1 MTETPAPSG
10 PVPPGSASAGS
21 SGEPGRFAEAGVTPV
36 PPSRPRG
43 RRRRNQAQHP
53 TGPLAWLRETAIVLV
68 SALVLSW
75 IVKTFLVQAFYIPSE
90 SMYDTLILN
99 DRILVSKLTPGPFEL
114 SRGDIVVFAD
124 PGGWLGPED
133 TAEPSGINKV
143 LSTVGLA
150 PANSDHLVKRVVG
163 LPGDHVVCLGD
174 GQPVTVNGVPVDETY
189 VKPGSMPSEMAF
201 DVVVPDG
208 HLWVMGDNR
217 QESSDSR
224 YHQSGP
230 GGGAVPVSDV
240 VGVVFATVWPLDRI
254 SGHRSPGS
262 AFADVPDPS

>member
-1 MTETPAPSG
+1 MTETPAT
-10 PVPPGSASAGS
+10 
-21 SGEPGRFAEAGVTPV
+21 AGVPEGRPSADPAHVAEVAGATPGTAQH
-36 PPSRPRG
+36 RPRG
-43 RRRRNQAQHP
+43 RGRHSEAPRRP
-53 TGPLAWLRETAIVLV
+53 SGPMAWLRETAIIMV

-99 DRILVSKLTPGPFEL
+99 DRILVSKLTPGPFDL

-124 PGGWLGPED
+124 PGGWLSPDQSAGP
-133 TAEPSGINKV
+133 TGINKV
-143 LSTVGLA
+143 LSVVGLA
-150 PANSDHLVKRVVG
+150 PANSDHLVKRVIG
-163 LPGDHVVCLGD
+163 LPGDHVACAGD
-174 GQPVTVNGVPVDETY
+174 GAPVTINGVPIDESSY
-189 VKPGSMPSEMAF
+189 IKPGSMPSEMAF

-240 VGVVFATVWPLDRI
+240 VGVVFATIWPLDRI

-262 AFADVPDPS
+262 VFADVPDPS

>member
-1 MTETPAPSG
+1 VHQHQARQHQARQQRARQQRRTKA
-10 PVPPGSASAGS
+10 
-21 SGEPGRFAEAGVTPV
+21 
-36 PPSRPRG
+36 
-43 RRRRNQAQHP
+43 RRRSS
-53 TGPLAWLRETAIVLV
+53 GPLAWLRETAIVMV

-99 DRILVSKLTPGPFEL
+99 DRILVSKLTPTPFDL

-124 PGGWLGPED
+124 PGGWLGLGS
-133 TAEPSGINKV
+133 TSEPSGINKV

-150 PANSDHLVKRVVG
+150 PANSDHLVKRVIG
-163 LPGDHVVCLGD
+163 LPGDHVACAG
-174 GQPVTVNGVPVDETY
+174 GGTPITVNGVAIDETSY
-189 VKPGSMPSEMAF
+189 IKPGSMPSEMAF

-208 HLWVMGDNR
+208 YLWVLGDNR

-240 VGVVFATVWPLDRI
+240 VGVVFATIWPLDRI

-262 AFADVPDPS
+262 VFADVPDPS